1 MELNAIPSLTFFP
14 PHILTHQKSYHK
26 RQPCKLP
33 EAQQRRINDMTL
45 YGASLFIFSEV
56 GY

>member
-1 MELNAIPSLTFFP
+1 MELNAIPSLIFFP
-14 PHILTHQKSYHK
+14 PHILAHQKSYHK

-33 EAQQRRINDMTL
+33 EAQQRHINDMTL